1 MWLGIVLSL
10 LTMFFWALSDVLLKV
25 ASVHFAVHPVLF
37 ISLTSLVSSLV
48 LLLIA
53 GPGTRGIN
61 TLRSPH
67 TWSYG
72 TMNVVQDMSQMFALV
87 YVTATVMNF
96 MNRLTIP
103 LSLLL
108 SFIFLRRK
116 PGRYDLI
123 GVVPVMLGL
132 WFIASNISEDIKVPA
147 LFWLVFS
154 AAASIICAMIG
165 ETHPESLAA
174 DDIPTKARVTGYVVM
189 ACSTCFLLAMWLM
202 ATAKSAM
209 PEAIQGFGWLP
220 TYDDFLN
227 PSTFLFAVALG
238 FTVMPFALYFFFQA
252 TRVAKN
258 EVFMMISSLLPFMTF
273 AMEWLF
279 SKAGLLDINQLKSS
293 DLLFG
298 VLIVAGALI
307 MVYGRHRASKKPF

>member
-1 MWLGIVLSL
+1 MGLGIVLSL

-25 ASVHFAVHPVLF
+25 ATVHFAVHPVVF

-61 TLRSPH
+61 TLRSVH
-67 TWSYG
+67 TWAYG
-72 TMNVVQDMSQMFALV
+72 TMDFLLYLSQMFALA

-96 MNRLTIP
+96 MNRLAIP
-103 LSLLL
+103 MSLLL
-108 SFIFLRRK
+108 SLIFFRRK
-116 PGRYDLI
+116 PSRYDLLGAI
-123 GVVPVMLGL
+123 PVLLGL
-132 WFIASNISEDIKVPA
+132 WFIALAIPDSFRVPA
-147 LFWLVFS
+147 LFWLVCS
-154 AAASIICAMIG
+154 ALASTICAMIG

-174 DDIPTKARVTGYVVM
+174 DDISTKARVTGYVVM
-189 ACSTCFLLAMWLM
+189 TCSAFFLLAMWIM
-202 ATAKSAM
+202 AAVRASM
-209 PEAIQGFGWLP
+209 PETAPGFSWMP
-220 TYDDFLN
+220 TYADFLN

-258 EVFMMISSLLPFMTF
+258 EVFMMVSSLLPFMTF
-273 AMEWLF
+273 AMEYLF
-279 SKAGLLDINQLKSS
+279 SKTGLLDINQLQLA

-298 VLIVAGALI
+298 ALIVMGALI
-307 MVYGRHRASKKPF
+307 MVFGRYRQTHE

>member
-1 MWLGIVLSL
+1 MWMGIILSL

-53 GPGTRGIN
+53 GSGTRGIN
-61 TLRSPH
+61 TLRSVH
-67 TWSYG
+67 TWAYG
-72 TMNVVQDMSQMFALV
+72 MMDFLLYLSQMFALAF
-87 YVTATVMNF
+87 VTATVMNF

-103 LSLLL
+103 LSLLM
-108 SFIFLRRK
+108 SFMFLHRK
-116 PGRYDLI
+116 PGVYDLV
-123 GVVPVMLGL
+123 GVVPVMVGL
-132 WFIASNISEDIKVPA
+132 WFIASHIPDTIQVQA
-147 LFWLVFS
+147 MFWLVFS
-154 AAASIICAMIG
+154 AVASTICAMIG
-165 ETHPESLAA
+165 ETHPESMAA

-189 ACSTCFLLAMWLM
+189 ACSACFLLAMWAM
-202 ATAKSAM
+202 AAAKAAM
-209 PEAIQGFGWLP
+209 PDAMPGFGWVP

-279 SKAGLLDINQLKSS
+279 SKAGLLDINQLKGT
-293 DLLFG
+293 DLIFG
-298 VLIVAGALI
+298 MLIVGGALV
-307 MVYGRHRASKKPF
+307 MVYGRHIRADKP